1 MKRYG
6 LILTVVVSFI
16 LSLSIVAACAE
27 EIKLAGGGTVES
39 TIINPIKVPFEQATG
54 HKIRFL
60 KVGSK
65 NAFIELLRNNVDAST
80 ADVSFKDLLTI
91 IKEKGIDVGDSELY
105 NYFEI
110 GKDRM
115 VFFIHK
121 DNPVSSLSKEQLKG
135 ILTGKITNWKEVGGK
150 DNLIVVALG
159 KLSTASNEMI
169 KKYILDGEN
178 FVTDFIDVNTSDD
191 VKQVVAS
198 TPEAIGFGPIRMLD
212 STIKSPITLEIGR
225 DLILVTK
232 GKPSPNV
239 QKLIDFIRGE
249 GQKYIKN

>member
-1 MKRYG
+1 MKKYG
-6 LILTVVVSFI
+6 LISVVVVFL
-16 LSLSIVAACAE
+16 LSLCIGTACAE

-39 TIINPIKVPFEQATG
+39 TIINPIKVPYEQATG

-65 NAFIELLRNNVDAST
+65 NAFIELIRGSVDGAT
-80 ADVSFKDLLTI
+80 ADVSFEELVMIMK
-91 IKEKGIDVGDSELY
+91 KEGIDVGDPALY
-105 NYFEI
+105 NHYVI

-115 VFFIHK
+115 VFFINK

-135 ILTGKITNWKEVGGK
+135 ILTGKITNWKEVGGN
-150 DNLIVVALG
+150 DSLIVVVLG
-159 KLSTASNEMI
+159 KLSTASNNTI
-169 KKYILDGEN
+169 KKYVLDGE
-178 FVTDFIDVNTSDD
+178 DFAKEVLDVNTSDE
-191 VKQVVAS
+191 VKRIVAS
-198 TPEAIGFGPIRMLD
+198 NPEAIGFGPVKLLD
-212 STIKSPITLEIGR
+212 NTLKSPNTTLEIGR

-232 GKPSPNV
+232 GKPSADL